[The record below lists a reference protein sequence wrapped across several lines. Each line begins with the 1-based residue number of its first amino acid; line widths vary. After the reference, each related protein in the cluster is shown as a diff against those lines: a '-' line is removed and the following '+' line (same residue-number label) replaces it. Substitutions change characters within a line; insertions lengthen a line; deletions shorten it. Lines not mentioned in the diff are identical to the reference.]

1 MTKDLSKY
9 LGRTFVFGVTD
20 CYTLTR
26 DFYKN
31 EFDIELTDYARY
43 DGWWNDG
50 LNLYADNIRKE
61 GFFLLQQGEELRYGD
76 LILMCLSAP
85 VPSHAAIYVGNNKVL
100 HHVQNRLSRIDDYRG
115 MFRNFTAS
123 IWRHEKLKDKV
134 PERKEYE
141 IIKKAEE
148 RDTISL

>member
-1 MTKDLSKY
+1 MMKNLSQY
-9 LGRTFVFGVTD
+9 LGRPFVFGVTD
-20 CYTLTR
+20 CYTLVR

-31 EFDIELTDYARY
+31 EFGIELTNYARY

-50 LNLYADNIRKE
+50 LNLYVDNIRKE

-76 LILMCLSAP
+76 VILMCLSSP

-100 HHVQNRLSRIDDYRG
+100 HHVQNRLSRVDDYRG

-123 IWRHEKLKDKV
+123 IWRHESLRDKL

-141 IIKKAEE
+141 IVKKAEE
-148 RDTISL
+148 RDTIAL

>member
-1 MTKDLSKY
+1 MNKNLTQY
-9 LGRTFVFGVTD
+9 LGREFVFGVTD

-31 EFDIELTDYARY
+31 EFGIELTDYARY

-134 PERKEYE
+134 LERKEYE
-141 IIKKAEE
+141 IIPKTE
-148 RDTISL
+148 RTDTIAL